1 MLFHAQAFV
10 PTLKPSV
17 YAGAVA
23 KDLGLE
29 FETEWSAEAGY
40 IKLPDGVCD
49 MHAWPEGLRLDVFA
63 EAHDGLMRVEELV
76 KRHLERRRGSN
87 EPIVVEW
94 RLRPTFSR
102 S

>member
-1 MLFHAQAFV
+1 
-10 PTLKPSV
+10 
-17 YAGAVA
+17 
-23 KDLGLE
+23 
-29 FETEWSAEAGY
+29 
-40 IKLPDGVCD
+40 
-49 MHAWPEGLRLDVFA
+49 MHAWPEGLRLDAFA

-76 KRHLERRRGSN
+76 KRHLERRGSK

>member
-1 MLFHAQAFV
+1 MMFHAQAFV
-10 PTLKPSV
+10 PTRRPSD
-17 YAGAVA
+17 YAGQVA

-29 FETEWSAEAGY
+29 FETEWSAEAGF

-49 MHAWPEGLRLDVFA
+49 MHAWPEGLRLDAFA

-76 KRHLERRRGSN
+76 KRHLERRGSK

>member
-1 MLFHAQAFV
+1 MNCQ
-10 PTLKPSV
+10 
-17 YAGAVA
+17 
-23 KDLGLE
+23 
-29 FETEWSAEAGY
+29 EAGY
-40 IKLPDGVCD
+40 IKLPDGVCE
-49 MHAWPEGLRLDVFA
+49 HARPALEGLRLDVFA

-76 KRHLERRRGSN
+76 KRHLERRGSS